1 MEQTE
6 DLIRADDLTEES
18 ILRTLKARYA
28 KDVIYVPFTKLP
40 FPGAHSVSPDLCG
53 HHPDKHQPLQA
64 PPHICVQ
71 HSPTLCWQTHRCCV
85 SSYLR
90 TRRGRLQGAGG
101 DGNTA
106 IHRYQVRSLP
116 YLRLTTHSGESGAGK
131 TEATKLVLQYLAA
144 MTDRHT
150 QTEQMILQSSHVLE
164 AFGNAKT
171 MRNNNSSRFVRFRLS
186 MLVPQF

>member
-1 MEQTE
+1 MRPTQSNAMLANASVLCL
-6 DLIRADDLTEES
+6 LIS
-18 ILRTLKARYA
+18 S
-28 KDVIYVPFTKLP
+28 
-40 FPGAHSVSPDLCG
+40 HS
-53 HHPDKHQPLQA
+53 QR
-64 PPHICVQ
+64 PP
-71 HSPTLCWQTHRCCV
+71 TGRW
-85 SSYLR
+85 
-90 TRRGRLQGAGG
+90 TRREDR
-101 DGNTA
+101 NP
-106 IHRYQVRSLP
+106 SLSGP
-116 YLRLTTHSGESGAGK
+116 LAPLSLRLTTHSGESGAGK